1 MRLHEWAR
9 EDTAC
14 RLLSESEAA
23 EFIGMSRKW
32 LSNQRWLGLGPSYL
46 RIGRCIR
53 YRKTEL
59 NAFLEHC
66 EVHPERF

>member
-1 MRLHEWAR
+1 MGLSEQTRKDE
-9 EDTAC
+9 AC

-23 EFIGMSRKW
+23 EFIGMSSKW

-59 NAFLEHC
+59 NAFLQHC
-66 EVHPERF
+66 EVHPERC